1 MLYGISPD
9 KMTAADRLDEVA
21 SILARGFLRLTMFK
35 EAPTVGEEVVDSSLR
50 PSIHAEG
57 Q

>member
-9 KMTAADRLDEVA
+9 KMTVADRLDEVA
-21 SILARGFLRLTMFK
+21 SILARGFLRLDMFK
-35 EAPTVGEEVVDSSLR
+35 TIPTVGEEVVDSSPC
-50 PSIHAEG
+50 PSIHADG